1 MARPH
6 AIGSD
11 SDSLS
16 HSEREILALYDQN
29 VDAGTIAVRLGYDLA
44 RVKDTIARLSGHV
57 NRKDEERIATGSLAL
72 LVAIQRTGR
81 MHA

>member
-6 AIGSD
+6 AIG

-44 RVKDTIARLSGHV
+44 RIKDTIARLSGCH
-57 NRKDEERIATGSLAL
+57 NPRFENGIAAGSVAL